1 LKKQVQEQAL
11 NHRSKSSLLKDIMKT
26 TKMFLTATLAIILSS
41 GALWAN
47 NNDRSFVHEAKPHL
61 DSAQVEPNYSFME
74 NQALSIPVTVVYDH
88 FLIVQVTINGE
99 KLNFLF
105 DESALYTAISKEK
118 ADLLSV
124 DDSTL
129 LFIGHQSFGGNMKV
143 SDFSKLKS
151 SGLDVDG
158 IIGSSIVDY
167 YNINLD
173 LAQGKVI
180 CTPY

>member
-1 LKKQVQEQAL
+1 
-11 NHRSKSSLLKDIMKT
+11 MKT
-26 TKMFLTATLAIILSS
+26 TKIFLTATLAIILSS
-41 GALWAN
+41 GIALAN
-47 NNDRSFVHEAKPHL
+47 SNAISSEAESRNISDTSEAEPTRSFI
-61 DSAQVEPNYSFME
+61 E
-74 NQALSIPVTVVYDH
+74 NQSVSIPFTMVYDYY

-99 KLNFLF
+99 NLNFLF

-118 ADLLSV
+118 ADLLGV

-129 LFIGHQSFGGNMKV
+129 LFIGHQSFGGNLV
-143 SDFSKLKS
+143 ISDFSKLKS

-173 LAQGKVI
+173 IAQGKVI
-180 CTPY
+180 CTPF